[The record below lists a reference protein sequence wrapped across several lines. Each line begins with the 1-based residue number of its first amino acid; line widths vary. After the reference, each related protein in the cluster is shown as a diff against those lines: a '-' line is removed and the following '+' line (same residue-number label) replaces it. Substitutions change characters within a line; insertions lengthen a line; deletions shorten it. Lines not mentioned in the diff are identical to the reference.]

1 MTKRFS
7 ALLIA
12 FAAAAVI
19 AAGCVYSFV
28 NYTTPNLFKALYAK
42 QYVRENTV
50 YRLSDDRYMVR
61 QAASEE
67 ETMSGLAACI
77 GGGKPEMKD
86 SGVRPR
92 WQLSLDGTV
101 REISIMTGGS
111 GYVIVELI

>member
-1 MTKRFS
+1 MTKRTS
-7 ALLIA
+7 ALLVA
-12 FAAAAVI
+12 FAAAVVI

-61 QAASEE
+61 QAASEQ

-77 GGGKPEMKD
+77 GGGNVEQKD
-86 SGVRPR
+86 GGVRPR
-92 WQLSLDGTV
+92 WQLTLDGSTK
-101 REISIMTGGS
+101 EISIMTGGS